1 MRTICIDIIWDTKLN
16 EERKEQLSFVL
27 KNRKITYSQVLLN
40 AQTVSSGAGAPPGEE
55 LCDDRKESDLIFV
68 DKFFKRLLNS
78 F

>member
-1 MRTICIDIIWDTKLN
+1 M
-16 EERKEQLSFVL
+16 L